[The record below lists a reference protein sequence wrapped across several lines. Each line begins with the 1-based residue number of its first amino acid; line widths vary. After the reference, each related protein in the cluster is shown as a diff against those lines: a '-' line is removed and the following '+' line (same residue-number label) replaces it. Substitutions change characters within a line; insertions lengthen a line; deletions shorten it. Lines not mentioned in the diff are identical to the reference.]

1 MKSTNKN
8 KSVPP
13 TPDGIWEGSQPKQSY
28 KTPGTLTTDL
38 QYDGYPDSSPL
49 PNPAEE
55 ESPRE
60 D

>member
-1 MKSTNKN
+1 MKSNNKN
-8 KSVPP
+8 KSIP
-13 TPDGIWEGSQPKQSY
+13 TTDCSQEALHPKQSF

-38 QYDGYPDSSPL
+38 QYNGYPDSSPL

>member
-8 KSVPP
+8 KSIPT
-13 TPDGIWEGSQPKQSY
+13 TPDGSCDDTQPKQSF

-38 QYDGYPDSSPL
+38 QYNGYPDILEHPE
-49 PNPAEE
+49 EE